1 MRAAIIHGPFDIRV
15 ADVPEPI
22 LTRGDEAVVRV
33 THSCV
38 CGSDLWAYR
47 GISDTIGGSRIGHEA
62 LGIVESVGPEVGR
75 VSVGDLVVLPFFA
88 SDGTCQECRAGYP
101 TACRSGTFWGTNG
114 FDGGQGEKVR
124 VPFADVNCF
133 VVPQDG
139 LTDSMMTA
147 LLPLSDVLCTGH
159 HAAVCARVAMGRT
172 VVVVGD
178 GAVGLCGVA
187 ASHRLGARRI
197 ILVSTH
203 GDRAAVGRSFGATD
217 IVDARGDDAAERI
230 LSLTEDLGA
239 DSVLECVGT
248 DDAFRLAVSATRR
261 GGDIGFVGVPHG
273 IADLRVGTL
282 FRNGIGVKGGVAP
295 VANYIPELMPDVLAG
310 RLDVSAIFD
319 LTVSLDDIASGYR
332 AMDERRAIKALVRT

>member
-15 ADVPEPI
+15 ADVPEPV

-47 GISDTIGGSRIGHEA
+47 GVSDSISGSRIGHEA
-62 LGIVESVGPEVGR
+62 LGIVESVGPDVTR
-75 VSVGDLVVLPFFA
+75 VDVGDLVVLPFFA
-88 SDGTCQECRAGYP
+88 SDGTCQECRVGYP
-101 TACRSGTFWGTNG
+101 TACRNGTFWGTNG
-114 FDGGQGEKVR
+114 YEGGQGEKVR
-124 VPFADVNCF
+124 VPYADVNCF

-159 HAAVCARVAMGRT
+159 HAAVCARVALGSI

-178 GAVGLCGVA
+178 GAVGLCAVA

-197 ILVSTH
+197 MLVSTH
-203 GDRAAVGRSFGATD
+203 EDRAEIGRSFGATD
-217 IVDARGDDAAERI
+217 IVSARGGEAADRI
-230 LSLTEDLGA
+230 STLTDDLGA

-282 FRNGIGVKGGVAP
+282 FRSGIGVKGGVAP
-295 VANYIPELMPDVLAG
+295 VANYIRELMPDVLSG
-310 RLDVSAIFD
+310 RLDVSAVFD
-319 LTVSLDDIASGYR
+319 LTVSLDDIASGYQ
-332 AMDERRAIKALVRT
+332 AMHERRAIKALVRT